1 MNTMTSTSIR
11 LYDTL
16 TQQKRPFVPLEPGR
30 VRIYACGPTVY
41 HHLHIGNFR
50 SFIVFDT
57 LGRFLRRQGFAV
69 QLVQNFTDVDDKMIQ
84 RAQELQVEVPDLA
97 QRYIAQ
103 YREDAAALGMEPP
116 YESPRATEH
125 VPEIV
130 AHIKGLL
137 DAGLAYALD
146 GDVYFRVASFPD
158 YGKLSHQSPDERL
171 AGARIEVDQRKEDP
185 ADFVLWKSSRPG
197 EPSWP
202 SPWGPGR
209 PGWHI
214 ECSAMAR
221 CYLGDTVDI
230 HAGGM
235 DLIFPHHENEI
246 AQSEGLLH
254 KPLARYWM
262 HVAMLTMDGS
272 KMSKSQGNI
281 VPLSELRQSYRPQ
294 AIRLFLLSAHYR
306 TPLAFREDLVA
317 SSQAS
322 LERIENCLARLDHLL
337 PHAAR
342 DNRGD
347 QSYLERLERAEREFE
362 AALADDLNT
371 AQAQAVLFDVVR
383 EANTNLDVDTAQQ
396 VIERTRDFLV
406 ESLATMGIELDGGEE
421 QLDDDVDRLIADR
434 ERARQARDYA
444 QADRIRDELR
454 TRGIVLEDT
463 PQGVRW
469 RRG

>member
-1 MNTMTSTSIR
+1 MTSTSIR

-16 TQQKRPFVPLEPGR
+16 TQQKRPFVPMEPGR

-50 SFIVFDT
+50 SFVVWDT
-57 LGRFLRRQGFAV
+57 LGRFLRREGFDV
-69 QLVQNFTDVDDKMIQ
+69 RLVQNFTDIDDKMIQ
-84 RAQELQVEVPDLA
+84 RAQELDLA
-97 QRYIAQ
+97 VPELADRFIAQ
-103 YREDAAALGMEPP
+103 YREDAEALGMAPP
-116 YESPRATEH
+116 YVAPRATEH
-125 VPEIV
+125 VPEIIS
-130 AHIKGLL
+130 HIEGLL
-137 DAGLAYALD
+137 SAGLAYVLD
-146 GDVYFRVASFPD
+146 GDVYYRVASFPD

-185 ADFVLWKSSRPG
+185 ADFVLWKSRPG
-197 EPSWP
+197 EPSWS

-235 DLIFPHHENEI
+235 DRIFPHHENEI

-262 HVAMLTMDGS
+262 HVAMLIMDGS

-281 VPLSELRQSYRPQ
+281 VPLSELRRRYRPQ

-306 TPLAFREDLVA
+306 TPLAFREELVA
-317 SSQAS
+317 AS
-322 LERIENCLARLDHLL
+322 ESALGRIENCLVRLEHLL
-337 PHAAR
+337 PHAAQ
-342 DNRGD
+342 DTRGD
-347 QSYLERLERAEREFE
+347 QSYLERLERAEREYST
-362 AALADDLNT
+362 ALADDLNT

-383 EANTNLDVDTAQQ
+383 EANANLDVDTAQI
-396 VIERTRDFLV
+396 VIERTRGFLV
-406 ESLATMGIELDGGEE
+406 GGLATMGIELAGGGG
-421 QLDDDVDRLIADR
+421 QLESEVDRLIADR
-434 ERARQARDYA
+434 ERARQEKDYL

-454 TRGIVLEDT
+454 ARGIVLEDT

>member
-1 MNTMTSTSIR
+1 MTSTSIR

-16 TQQKRPFVPLEPGR
+16 TQQKRPFVPMEPGR

-50 SFIVFDT
+50 SFVVWDT
-57 LGRFLRRQGFAV
+57 LGRFFRREGFDV
-69 QLVQNFTDVDDKMIQ
+69 QLVQNFTDIDDKMIQ
-84 RAQELQVEVPDLA
+84 RARELDMEVPALA
-97 QRYIAQ
+97 DRFIVQ
-103 YREDAAALGMEPP
+103 YREDAAALGMALP
-116 YESPRATEH
+116 YEAPRATEH
-125 VPEIV
+125 VPEII
-130 AHIKGLL
+130 AHIEGLL
-137 DAGLAYALD
+137 SAGLAYVLG
-146 GDVYFRVASFPD
+146 GDVYYRVASFPD
-158 YGKLSHQSPDERL
+158 YGKLSHQSPEERL

-197 EPSWP
+197 EPSWS

-230 HAGGM
+230 HAGGT

-246 AQSEGLLH
+246 AQSEGLLR

-281 VPLSELRQSYRPQ
+281 VPLSELRRRFRPQ

-306 TPLAFREDLVA
+306 TPLAFREELVA
-317 SSQAS
+317 AS
-322 LERIENCLARLDHLL
+322 ESALGRIENCLARLEHLL
-337 PHAAR
+337 PHAVQDA
-342 DNRGD
+342 RGD
-347 QSYLERLERAEREFE
+347 QSYLERLERAEREYS

-383 EANTNLDVDTAQQ
+383 EANANLDVDTAQV
-396 VIERTRDFLV
+396 VIERTRGFLIKG
-406 ESLATMGIELDGGEE
+406 LATMGIELSGGAE
-421 QLDDDVDRLIADR
+421 QLESDVDRLIADR
-434 ERARQARDYA
+434 ERARKEKDYL
-444 QADRIRDELR
+444 QADRIRDELKA
-454 TRGIVLEDT
+454 RGIVLEDT

>member
-1 MNTMTSTSIR
+1 MTSTSIR

-50 SFIVFDT
+50 SFVVFDT
-57 LGRFLRRQGFAV
+57 LGRFLRREGFDV
-69 QLVQNFTDVDDKMIQ
+69 QFVQNFTDIDDKMIQ
-84 RAQELQVEVPDLA
+84 RSGELGVTVPELA
-97 QRYIAQ
+97 ERFIAQ
-103 YREDAAALGMEPP
+103 YTEDAAALGIDAP

-125 VPEIV
+125 VPQII
-130 AHIKGLL
+130 AHIEGLL
-137 DAGLAYALD
+137 AAGLAYVLA

-158 YGKLSHQSPDERL
+158 YGKLSHQPPDERL

-221 CYLGDTVDI
+221 CYLGDTLDI

-262 HVAMLTMDGS
+262 HVAMLTMDGA

-281 VPLSELRQSYRPQ
+281 VPLSELRQQYRPQ
-294 AIRLFLLSAHYR
+294 SIRLFLLSAHYR
-306 TPLAFREDLVA
+306 TPLAFRDELVA
-317 SSQAS
+317 AS
-322 LERIENCLARLDHLL
+322 EAALARIENCLARLEHLL

-342 DNRGD
+342 DERGD
-347 QSYLERLERAEREFE
+347 QSYLERLERAEREYA
-362 AALADDLNT
+362 AALSDDLNT
-371 AQAQAVLFDVVR
+371 AQAQAVLFEVVR
-383 EANTNLDVDTAQQ
+383 EANTNLDVDTAQG
-396 VIERTRDFLV
+396 VIERTRDFIIDG
-406 ESLATMGIELDGGEE
+406 LATMGIELGGSKE
-421 QLDDDVDRLIADR
+421 QISADIDRLIADR
-434 ERARQARDYA
+434 ERARQGRDYA
-444 QADRIRDELR
+444 QADRIRDDLR
-454 TRGIVLEDT
+454 ARGIVLEDT

>member
-1 MNTMTSTSIR
+1 MTSTSIR

-16 TQQKRPFVPLEPGR
+16 TQQKRPFVPLKPGR
-30 VRIYACGPTVY
+30 VRMYACGPTVY

-57 LGRFLRRQGFAV
+57 LARFLRREGFEV

-84 RAQELQVEVPDLA
+84 RAQELGVSLPELA
-97 QRYIAQ
+97 ERFIAQ
-103 YREDAAALGMEPP
+103 YRQDAAALGMEQP
-116 YESPRATEH
+116 YGSPRATEH
-125 VPEIV
+125 VPQIIN
-130 AHIKGLL
+130 HIEGLL
-137 DAGLAYALD
+137 SAGSAYVLD
-146 GDVYFRVASFPD
+146 GDVYFRVASFAD

-171 AGARIEVDQRKEDP
+171 AGARIEVDRRKEDP

-197 EPSWP
+197 EPSWA

-214 ECSAMAR
+214 ECSAMAH

-230 HAGGM
+230 HAGGS

-262 HVAMLTMDGS
+262 HVAMLTMDGA

-281 VPLSELRQSYRPQ
+281 VPLSELRKQYRPQ

-306 TPLAFREDLVA
+306 TPLAFRDELVA
-317 SSQAS
+317 AS
-322 LERIENCLARLDHLL
+322 DAALDRIENCLVRLEHLQ

-342 DNRGD
+342 DARGD
-347 QSYLERLERAEREFE
+347 QSYLERLERAEREFG

-383 EANTNLDVDTAQQ
+383 EANATLDVDTAQV
-396 VIERTRDFLV
+396 VIERTRTFLT
-406 ESLATMGIELDGGEE
+406 EGLGTMGITLDRGEQ
-421 QLDDDVDRLIADR
+421 QLGAEVDRLIADR
-434 ERARQARDYA
+434 EHARQQKDYA
-444 QADRIRDELR
+444 QADRIRDELKS
-454 TRGIVLEDT
+454 RGIVLEDT

>member
-1 MNTMTSTSIR
+1 MTSTSIR

-16 TQQKRPFVPLEPGR
+16 TQQKRPFVPMEPGR

-50 SFIVFDT
+50 SFVVWDT
-57 LGRFLRRQGFAV
+57 LGRFFRREGFDV
-69 QLVQNFTDVDDKMIQ
+69 RLVQNFTDIDDKMIQ
-84 RAQELQVEVPDLA
+84 RARELEMEVPALA
-97 QRYIAQ
+97 DRFIVQ
-103 YREDAAALGMEPP
+103 YREDAAALGMASP
-116 YESPRATEH
+116 YEAPRATEH
-125 VPEIV
+125 VPEII
-130 AHIKGLL
+130 AHIEGLL
-137 DAGLAYALD
+137 SAGLAYVLG
-146 GDVYFRVASFPD
+146 GDVYYRVASFPD
-158 YGKLSHQSPDERL
+158 YGKLSHQSPEERL

-197 EPSWP
+197 EPSWS

-230 HAGGM
+230 HAGGT

-246 AQSEGLLH
+246 AQSEGLLR

-281 VPLSELRQSYRPQ
+281 VPLSELRRRFRPQ

-306 TPLAFREDLVA
+306 TPLAFREELVA
-317 SSQAS
+317 AS
-322 LERIENCLARLDHLL
+322 ESALGRIENCLARLEHLL
-337 PHAAR
+337 PHAVQDA
-342 DNRGD
+342 RGD
-347 QSYLERLERAEREFE
+347 QSYLERLERAEREYS

-383 EANTNLDVDTAQQ
+383 EANANLDVDTAQV
-396 VIERTRDFLV
+396 VIERTRGFLI
-406 ESLATMGIELDGGEE
+406 EGLATMGIELSGGAE
-421 QLDDDVDRLIADR
+421 QLESDVDRLIADR
-434 ERARQARDYA
+434 ERARKEKDYL
-444 QADRIRDELR
+444 QADRIRDELKA
-454 TRGIVLEDT
+454 RGIVLEDT